1 MQRRFARAF
10 PATLALATLAGCAG
24 ELINQPS
31 GFEGDVTGLITAAD
45 MTTPIPGVTVAPWG
59 FTGPTAV
66 TNQQG
71 RYVITGLPIGPR
83 TLLATRGHFAG
94 KVPIDV
100 LGNVLTEQP
109 PGVLLPSGKLAYIP
123 GSFDSIEKVVRDRL
137 RNPIDQIAV
146 ADLANP
152 AVTSEYAMI
161 FLNCGLD
168 ASRASDPA
176 TIANLR
182 AYIDAGGIIYAS
194 DYAMSYAQ
202 ALFPADFIS
211 VAANGDTQTASAQVT
226 NPDLL
231 AFVGKPDAQIYYKL
245 GAWYTLQQ
253 LSANAQILLT
263 GTYTAGGVT
272 ESGRPLAVVINSGA
286 GRLVY
291 TTFHNNDAVTDDQL
305 KVLYY
310 FIYID

>member
-1 MQRRFARAF
+1 MQRRFARSF
-10 PATLALATLAGCAG
+10 PATLALAALSACAG
-24 ELINQPS
+24 ERIAQPT

-45 MTTPIPGVTVAPWG
+45 MRTPIPGVIVAPWG
-59 FTGPTAV
+59 FAGPTAT
-66 TNQQG
+66 TNLQG
-71 RYVITGLPIGPR
+71 RYVLTGLPIGPR
-83 TLLATRGHFAG
+83 TLLATRGNFAG

-100 LGNVLTEQP
+100 LGNMLTEQP
-109 PGVLLPSGKLAYIP
+109 PGVLLPSGKLAYVP

-137 RNPIDQIAV
+137 RNPIDQLAV

-152 AVTSEYAMI
+152 AVTSQYAMI

-168 ASRASDPA
+168 ASRASDAA

-182 AYIDAGGIIYAS
+182 AFIDAGGIIYAS
-194 DYAMSYAQ
+194 DYAMAYAR
-202 ALFPADFIS
+202 ALFPEDLIT
-211 VAANGDTQTASAQVT
+211 VASNGDTQTASAQVT
-226 NPDLL
+226 NPELL

-245 GAWYTLQQ
+245 GAWYTLQEI
-253 LSANAQILLT
+253 SANAQVLLT

-272 ESGRPLAVVINSGA
+272 ETGRPLAVVINSGA